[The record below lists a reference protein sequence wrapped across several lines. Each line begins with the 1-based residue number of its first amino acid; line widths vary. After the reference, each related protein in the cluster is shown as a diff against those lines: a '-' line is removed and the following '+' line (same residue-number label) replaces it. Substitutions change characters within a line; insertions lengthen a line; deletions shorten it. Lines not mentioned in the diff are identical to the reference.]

1 MGTQIEKTKHH
12 IVPDRQKS
20 TRYVKNGKKRLVFFD
35 FLLNIPSLT
44 VEKRKNRCSPCSYW
58 ATAIFAVVTNYS
70 NLFFSF
76 TFFLDISHF
85 TSGYEL
91 IIRSET
97 TDFMKIICDS
107 FPLI

>member
-1 MGTQIEKTKHH
+1 MKQMYLISSPKDD
-12 IVPDRQKS
+12 I
-20 TRYVKNGKKRLVFFD
+20 
-35 FLLNIPSLT
+35 IPSLT

>member
-1 MGTQIEKTKHH
+1 MTDET
-12 IVPDRQKS
+12 DR
-20 TRYVKNGKKRLVFFD
+20 GIL
-35 FLLNIPSLT
+35 PSLT